1 MRQVGNLL
9 DGLTARRSNRSSDP
23 GQIGGFVAACFRLR
37 PDGSWH
43 QIRAVGFDEQTVVR
57 DQRHDV
63 VQISATA
70 LVADPARDAD
80 IKIHRQI
87 GFECGPIVGKT
98 VDDGLGQPRSG
109 VLQNRQETLM
119 RLPLVQESRE
129 TVRGGDVQLF
139 AKRLFLHIARR
150 DIAKKIETG
159 FADCDDLPSPRSRID
174 LSPKRRRPVVRVVR
188 MQTRRGV
195 ALRIVPGQFYGG
207 CVAVCVASGN
217 DQTLD
222 ASLPRPLEY
231 GIAVFVK
238 AFVGQVGA
246 NIGQRH
252 VTVYSQ
258 WDKPYSLAVPA
269 RCLWFRGPA
278 VQVFVVGR
286 HRFATLAALRSRA
299 GARPRFSCL
308 HHQGSRMRYRI
319 GLIAALVGLL
329 MVSSIAAAATQ
340 YVSDELSINMRR
352 GPGTSYRI
360 TKLLDAGEQLQTLSE
375 DNGWTQIRDS
385 SGSMGY
391 VLTRF
396 LSGEPAAR
404 TQIEQMKTQTSKLQ
418 TENSELKSELSEAL
432 NGSKELGNTKR
443 ELVEENKSLS
453 SQLQQI
459 RETSAD
465 AIRISDENEKF
476 REQLM
481 SMRSDNER
489 LRHENEALQSRREGM
504 KIGALIMIG
513 GIVVGL
519 LLPLFRKR
527 RKGSWDSL

>member
-1 MRQVGNLL
+1 
-9 DGLTARRSNRSSDP
+9 
-23 GQIGGFVAACFRLR
+23 
-37 PDGSWH
+37 
-43 QIRAVGFDEQTVVR
+43 
-57 DQRHDV
+57 
-63 VQISATA
+63 
-70 LVADPARDAD
+70 
-80 IKIHRQI
+80 
-87 GFECGPIVGKT
+87 
-98 VDDGLGQPRSG
+98 
-109 VLQNRQETLM
+109 
-119 RLPLVQESRE
+119 
-129 TVRGGDVQLF
+129 
-139 AKRLFLHIARR
+139 
-150 DIAKKIETG
+150 
-159 FADCDDLPSPRSRID
+159 
-174 LSPKRRRPVVRVVR
+174 
-188 MQTRRGV
+188 
-195 ALRIVPGQFYGG
+195 
-207 CVAVCVASGN
+207 
-217 DQTLD
+217 
-222 ASLPRPLEY
+222 
-231 GIAVFVK
+231 
-238 AFVGQVGA
+238 
-246 NIGQRH
+246 
-252 VTVYSQ
+252 
-258 WDKPYSLAVPA
+258 
-269 RCLWFRGPA
+269 
-278 VQVFVVGR
+278 
-286 HRFATLAALRSRA
+286 
-299 GARPRFSCL
+299 
-308 HHQGSRMRYRI
+308 MRYRI
-319 GLIAALVGLL
+319 GLIAGLVGLL
-329 MVSSIAAAATQ
+329 MASSIAAAATQ

-396 LSGEPAAR
+396 LSSEPAAR
-404 TQIEQMKTQTSKLQ
+404 TQIEQMKSQTSKLQ
-418 TENSELKSELSEAL
+418 TENAELKSELSEAL

-476 REQLM
+476 REQLL